1 MITKSQENTVK
12 QSQDFKSYSFGIKK
26 EGLSHIFNV
35 LRNQLYSDK
44 VLAVIREYSTNA
56 VDAHTE
62 VGKKDTPILVTL
74 PNQLSPYFKVRDYG
88 RGLTEKEIGQIYA
101 MYGESTKRGTNEQ
114 IGQLGLGS
122 KSAFAYGDNFVIN
135 SFVKGHK
142 TSYNAFIDH
151 TQIGQISK
159 MAKEKSK
166 EKDGIE
172 IVIPVKNDDFKA
184 FREKALNLYT
194 HFTIRPTIYGAD
206 EGNFYA
212 ECEPS
217 VMSSEDWTIR
227 QNGSSY
233 AVMGNIAYPLSS
245 SALDYEY
252 RSTRYELLNEVG
264 LTIYFKI
271 GDLDISASRE
281 ALQYTDET
289 KKTIT
294 RKLDE
299 ILAEI
304 PKKVSQSMD
313 DCKNLWDAKCVYGD
327 LFKHGGLGSSL
338 SRVLDRQKLK
348 WTNPLGFQTKIE
360 DNTFSFPKKM
370 DAEVRLFQKPPAYGR
385 KKRVT
390 SEEQVAVLAANE
402 NILIID
408 DRVGDMGGIGLGG
421 KMIPLVKD
429 FDARSNDKVYKAAYL
444 LTFKNKA
451 AANDFYKKS
460 GKKDFKKLSE
470 LTKYK
475 LSDIYPTDGTGSGG
489 GGAKSS
495 KHTTKEF
502 IYDIETAKSG
512 NNWDSLKS
520 RYFNEASVDINNEK
534 NGLCVKI
541 DRFMVMKAGGHD
553 ELNPVSYA
561 KNIKNALEAVGI
573 TKLPKVYA
581 FKPKKYHKVIEKKN
595 WTNLHDYIAAK
606 IKAKFND
613 DFMQKVAER
622 KFVST
627 LENSGSYGYGRGS
640 SSFYLNNKITKI
652 QKQWFDY
659 TRFIRN
665 RAKKSAIK
673 GMVKGSPFIELLDWV
688 GEKFHEAEHKKIDA
702 VLESCKSF
710 VDINVSDA
718 ENKKIIDSYV
728 RLADKC
734 AERYKLVRHFD
745 EDIFRPYHTDEDAD
759 DLCKEAINYMN
770 VIDVSYPNLNY
781 SIVPEQCKKEDNIF
795 LDK

>member
-1 MITKSQENTVK
+1 MITKPQKNTVK

-62 VGKKDTPILVTL
+62 VGKKDTPILVTM

-88 RGLTEKEIGQIYA
+88 RGLTEKEIGEIYA

-135 SFVKGHK
+135 SFVKGKK

-159 MAKEKSK
+159 MASEKSK

-172 IVIPVKNDDFKA
+172 IVIPVKNDDFRA
-184 FREKALNLYT
+184 FREKALDLYT
-194 HFTIRPTIYGAD
+194 HFTVKPDIKGID
-206 EGNFYA
+206 EDNFYA
-212 ECEPS
+212 ECLPA

-227 QNGSSY
+227 RSGHSY

-252 RSTRYELLNEVG
+252 RSPHYEILNEVS

-294 RKLDE
+294 RKLKQ

-327 LFKHGGLGSSL
+327 LFKAGGIGHSL
-338 SRVLDRQKLK
+338 SRILDRQQLK

-370 DAEVRLFQKPPAYGR
+370 DAEVRLFQKPPTYGR

-408 DRVGDMGGIGLGG
+408 DRAGDMGGIGLGG
-421 KMIPLVKD
+421 KMIPLVKE
-429 FDARSNDKVYKAAYL
+429 FDNRAKDAPVYKAAYL
-444 LTFKNKA
+444 LTFKNKT

-460 GKKDFKKLSE
+460 GKKDFKKLSD

-475 LSDIYPTDGTGSGG
+475 LSDIYPTDGTASG

-502 IYDIETAKSG
+502 VYDIDKASSG
-512 NNWDSLKS
+512 SAWDTLKS
-520 RYFNEASVDINNEK
+520 QYFNEASVDIDNTK
-534 NGLCVKI
+534 SGLCIEIDKFYVK
-541 DRFMVMKAGGHD
+541 KGYNETH
-553 ELNPVSYA
+553 PVPYA
-561 KNIKNALEAVGI
+561 KRVKAALEAVG
-573 TKLPKVYA
+573 LNMPKVYA
-581 FKPKKYHKVIEKKN
+581 FKPKKYAKVISKKN
-595 WTNLHDYIAAK
+595 WTNLHDYIAEK
-606 IKAKFND
+606 VKAKFD
-613 DFMQKVAER
+613 DKFIQKVAER

-627 LENSGSYGYGRGS
+627 LENSSYGYGRNGMKGIS
-640 SSFYLNNKITKI
+640 ET
-652 QKQWFDY
+652 QKHWFDFSY
-659 TRFIRN
+659 FMRE
-665 RAKKSAIK
+665 KSGLGGLNEK
-673 GMVKGSPFIELLDWV
+673 SPFIKLHSWIK
-688 GEKFHEAEHKKIDA
+688 EKFNKADSKKIDA
-702 VLESCKSF
+702 FLESCKDFLEDKVGLNHEDKTSEISNEF
-710 VDINVSDA
+710 V
-718 ENKKIIDSYV
+718 
-728 RLADKC
+728 
-734 AERYKLVRHFD
+734 KLVQKCINRYPLIKHID
-745 EDIFRPYHTDEDAD
+745 DDIFRPYRSPDKGFG
-759 DLCKEAINYMN
+759 KEVINYMN
-770 VIDVSYPNLNY
+770 LVDVYYENS
-781 SIVPEQCKKEDNIF
+781 DNIF
-795 LDK
+795 DKETSNK